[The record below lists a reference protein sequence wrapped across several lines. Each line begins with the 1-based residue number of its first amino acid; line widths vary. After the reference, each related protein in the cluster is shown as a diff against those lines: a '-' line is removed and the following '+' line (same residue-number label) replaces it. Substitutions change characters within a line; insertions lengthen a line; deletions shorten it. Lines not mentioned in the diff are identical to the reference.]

1 MKILTFPGYSRTEKD
16 DVGRLSVIGR
26 AWALLMTA
34 CANAPSGPNAER
46 TALVVKVYNKVKSLL
61 QSVNDER
68 YLRTDGGEIA
78 FESAEIKVLTENLDK
93 FRENVPAAQA
103 DALVWLD
110 EAIAAAPEVPADKLA
125 LVH

>member
-1 MKILTFPGYSRTEKD
+1 MKILVFPAYSRTEKD
-16 DVGRLSVIGR
+16 EVGRTSIVGR

-34 CANAPSGPNAER
+34 CANAPSGPNAAR

-61 QSVNDER
+61 QMTNDER

-78 FESAEIKVLTENLDK
+78 FENEEMKVLGENLDK

-103 DALVWLD
+103 DAIVWLD
-110 EAIAAAPEVPADKLA
+110 EAIAAAPEVPADKLS